1 MLRYISRPRKGP
13 NMQSLVN
20 TYLKSRS
27 FRRNGQNGLPWNGS
41 ARSGCNGIF
50 NRDPS
55 KDMLETKVELQSDVN
70 PQETTEW
77 MEALDGVVEEN
88 GPERAAY
95 LLGRLID
102 AAAKYGVE
110 TPHKLTTPYVNTI
123 PVEEEVAYP
132 GDRE

>member
-1 MLRYISRPRKGP
+1 MYSLTMASLFLTALSTANGAGEMVFLIETPP
-13 NMQSLVN
+13 N
-20 TYLKSRS
+20 
-27 FRRNGQNGLPWNGS
+27 
-41 ARSGCNGIF
+41 
-50 NRDPS
+50 
-55 KDMLETKVELQSDVN
+55 MLETKVELQSDVN
-70 PQETTEW
+70 PQETSEW

-123 PVEEEVAYP
+123 PVEEEGAYP
-132 GDRE
+132 GDRALDRRIKSLLRWNAMAMVV